1 MTPFINQPDA
11 WLIPALFAVCFGSL
25 SYVLLAALREGS
37 QSYAAAYEA
46 DTARDMADMFLFIP
60 PRRIL
65 DMARIAAATCF
76 ILFFLLAGDL
86 STGPG
91 IAVGTICGL
100 IAAAL
105 ALNAPRIALRFLKAR
120 RIRMFNEQLVEAL
133 STMSNALKAGFSI
146 QQALETVVK
155 QGKNPIAQE
164 FGVFLQ
170 QTRVGVR
177 FEDAL
182 AQLGDR
188 IASEDLTLMIS
199 AIEIARRTGGN
210 LTEVFDKIAAT
221 IRERARIEGRIRSLT
236 AMGRLQGIVV
246 GAMPALLLLALSMME
261 PKMIKTFVTSLPG
274 IITLVVVVLLEIA
287 GALVIRKII
296 RIKV

>member
-1 MTPFINQPDA
+1 MTPFISQPDA

-25 SYVLLAALREGS
+25 AYVLLEALREGS
-37 QSYAAAYEA
+37 RSYTATYEA

-65 DMARIAAATCF
+65 DMARIAAAACF
-76 ILFFLLAGDL
+76 ILFFLLTGDL
-86 STGPG
+86 STGAG
-91 IAVGTICGL
+91 IAIGTIAGL
-100 IAAAL
+100 VAAVL
-105 ALNAPRIALRFLKAR
+105 ALNAPRFALRFLKAR
-120 RIRMFNEQLVEAL
+120 RLRMFNEQLVEAL

-146 QQALETVVK
+146 QQAFETVVK

-188 IASEDLTLMIS
+188 IASEDLTLMIA
-199 AIEIARRTGGN
+199 AIEIARKTGGN

-246 GAMPALLLLALSMME
+246 GAMPALLLLALSLLE

-274 IITLVVVVLLEIA
+274 IITLIVVVLLEIA